1 MPQKEPP
8 GTGTWG
14 VSTNVCIECIGQTAK
29 FACSNRTRKV
39 SAWLIQT
46 SQSVRSIY
54 TALFVRDPQA
64 PVPGGSFCGILLGL
78 AGGMEGNFK
87 KN

>member
-46 SQSVRSIY
+46 SQSVRSNLHS
-54 TALFVRDPQA
+54 TLCVFLDGPLGR
-64 PVPGGSFCGILLGL
+64 LLLRLGEV
-78 AGGMEGNFK
+78 AFWS
-87 KN
+87 